1 MSRGQSQCVIRGGYQ
16 WLSLNKPFSG
26 VSCHKGLHPL
36 ILSEK
41 NKNKSS
47 ITLISDELRKGLKQN
62 WEVLPSHPATVSAVQ
77 GWGPGRQKTQT

>member
-41 NKNKSS
+41 KK
-47 ITLISDELRKGLKQN
+47 KQK
-62 WEVLPSHPATVSAVQ
+62 
-77 GWGPGRQKTQT
+77 QKLYHSYL